1 MKPTDIIELLLLGTL
16 WGGSFLFMRIAA
28 PEFGP
33 VALVAVRVF
42 VATLVLLPFLLRAGQ
57 GASLVEHWP
66 QLLFFGAINSALPFS
81 LFAFAT
87 LSLSAGYTAVINAV
101 APLFTAI
108 VAFIWLRERLHQ
120 LAIIGLG
127 IGFGGVVLLVS
138 DKFSLDG
145 GLASIGIVAGMCA
158 SFLYGI
164 AANYTKVR
172 FTGIGSLVLATGS
185 QLGASI
191 LLLPLCIWFWPDTMP
206 STKSWLAVLVLG
218 VACTGVAYIFFF
230 RLLARLGPS
239 RAITVTFL
247 VPLTAMIFGAL
258 LLGEVISSSMMLGCA
273 LILLG
278 VGLSTGLIG
287 RRRAD

>member
-1 MKPTDIIELLLLGTL
+1 VKPIDIFELLLLGTL

-33 VALVAVRVF
+33 VALVAVRVG

-57 GASLVEHWP
+57 GASLLQHGP
-66 QLLFFGAINSALPFS
+66 QLLFFGAINSALPFC
-81 LFAFAT
+81 LFAYAT

-108 VAFIWLRERLHQ
+108 VAFVWLGERLNR
-120 LAIIGLG
+120 LAVLGLG

-138 DKFSLDG
+138 DKFSFSG
-145 GLASIGIVAGMCA
+145 GAASIGIVAGMCA
-158 SFLYGI
+158 SLLYGI
-164 AANYTKVR
+164 AANYIKAR

-191 LLLPLCIWFWPDTMP
+191 LLLPLCFWFWPETMP

-218 VACTGVAYIFFF
+218 VACTGVAYVFFF
-230 RLLARLGPS
+230 RLMARLGPS

-247 VPLTAMIFGAL
+247 VPLAAMIFGAL
-258 LLGEVISSSMMLGCA
+258 FLGEVISGTMMVGCT

-278 VGLSTGLIG
+278 VALSTGLIG
-287 RRRAD
+287 GRRAR